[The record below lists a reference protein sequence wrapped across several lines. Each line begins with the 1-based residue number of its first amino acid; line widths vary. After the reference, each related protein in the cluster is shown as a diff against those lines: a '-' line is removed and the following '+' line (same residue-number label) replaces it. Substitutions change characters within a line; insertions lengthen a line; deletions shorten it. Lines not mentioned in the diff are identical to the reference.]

1 MDLYE
6 AIEETQTAAAN
17 VIEEMTQIQ
26 PEECGL
32 DNRAGY
38 RLWIN
43 EDAIAVRR
51 GNDNAL
57 QYYGGFEYVDKSN
70 RVELGDYVFYLR
82 EEERINDHIEM
93 WEDKQD

>member
-6 AIEETQTAAAN
+6 AIEEVKTAADE
-17 VIEEMTQIQ
+17 VIEGMTQIK
-26 PEECGL
+26 PEQCGL

-43 EDAIAVRR
+43 EDAIAVNRR
-51 GNDNAL
+51 NDNTL
-57 QYYGGFEYVDKSN
+57 QYYGGFEYVDKEN

-82 EEERINDHIEM
+82 EEERVYDHIGQ
-93 WEDKQD
+93 WEDNTD